1 MEKLLKRYSYLS
13 CSSRTESTVD
23 VPASRKPLSAVILE
37 PGISLPLCTWALS
50 PFPSLHLPLF
60 SSPSPFLVSLHVS
73 HSDKPSLARS
83 SFASHTSSS
92 TQTSEHLNLN
102 SPGEKC
108 DCSGLDQ
115 FWPYYPWPKQKGY
128 LVQIYAPNPSLV
140 SDTWRVSIKI
150 L

>member
-23 VPASRKPLSAVILE
+23 VPASRKTLSAVILE

-50 PFPSLHLPLF
+50 PFPSLHLPLS

-83 SFASHTSSS
+83 SFASHTSLS
-92 TQTSEHLNLN
+92 TQRDQWTSQSKFPRGKMWLFRFGPILALL
-102 SPGEKC
+102 PLAKAK
-108 DCSGLDQ
+108 GLFSSDLRTKPIPCV
-115 FWPYYPWPKQKGY
+115 WYLKG
-128 LVQIYAPNPSLV
+128 IY
-140 SDTWRVSIKI
+140 
-150 L
+150 